1 MIDVAETRQALQQ
14 PSKNK
19 KEIDLKEYYEL
30 IRRRI
35 WTVAAVTVFVI
46 VAGFIIN
53 SKNDAPGTGDTVYE
67 SSTRM
72 IVNAG
77 EDSMNTL
84 LVMIKDPFM
93 LDKVNEE
100 LNLNKTSESLAAQI
114 TVATIDQS
122 QVVKISVMDPDAK
135 TAADIA
141 NTTVKVFKDEIS
153 GLMGFENIKLLT
165 PAKESV
171 TPVSAGTGQG
181 LSIKIFLAAGVVL
194 GIGLVFLLDSLD
206 GTVKKEEEIEEL
218 LGVPALGG
226 VSNINKKKGTFK
238 KNKKQKSSVRGEA
251 FDLE

>member
-1 MIDVAETRQALQQ
+1 MIHVAETRQALPK
-14 PSKNK
+14 PSANK

-35 WTVAAVTVFVI
+35 WIVVAVTVLVTI
-46 VAGFIIN
+46 AGLIIN
-53 SKNDAPGTGDTVYE
+53 GKNDTPATGDTVYE

-72 IVNAG
+72 IVDAG
-77 EDSMNTL
+77 KDNMNTL

-93 LDKVNEE
+93 LEKVNEQ
-100 LNLNKTSESLAAQI
+100 LNLNKSVESLAAQI
-114 TVATIDQS
+114 TVATIDES
-122 QVVKISVMDPDAK
+122 QVVKISVVDPEAK

-141 NTTVKVFKDEIS
+141 NTTVKVFKSEIS
-153 GLMGFENIKLLT
+153 ELMGFENIKLLT
-165 PAKESV
+165 PAKESI
-171 TPVSAGTGQG
+171 TPVSAGTAQG
-181 LSIKIFLAAGVVL
+181 LSAKVFLVAGVVL

-226 VSNINKKKGTFK
+226 ISNMTKKKWSFK